1 MDAYS
6 EGACD
11 LFRLSTGRTFYAN
24 GHILGISEGSIT
36 GGYDNG
42 IDTSDF
48 TRAERAE
55 VAAWAIGQWAQW
67 AQTATDQA
75 AQIRANSQQISGMV
89 PDEPPVEPSA

>member
-48 TRAERAE
+48 TRAERTE
-55 VAAWAIGQWAQW
+55 VAAWAIRQWEQWAQSVPPSV
-67 AQTATDQA
+67 
-75 AQIRANSQQISGMV
+75 SQEYPQ
-89 PDEPPVEPSA
+89 E